1 MEGEL
6 ETIMAGLNCG
16 TPSEHGWRILKGSSD
31 AFLSCDDRIT
41 VIGMR
46 KLYYPSGNQTH
57 NNYTRYFTCIIIQ
70 YCDSNYT
77 DDFPCIGF
85 RNG

>member
-1 MEGEL
+1 MILPPILCYIMISIMKGMEGEL

-46 KLYYPSGNQTH
+46 KNSAFVCAFSAQIWLKLALSS
-57 NNYTRYFTCIIIQ
+57 F
-70 YCDSNYT
+70 
-77 DDFPCIGF
+77 
-85 RNG
+85 